1 MENKI
6 ILAIVGL
13 PGSGKTEAIEY
24 LKERLGWPKI
34 YFGDVTFDR
43 MKEMDLEINEA
54 NERKTREDIRKE
66 FGMGAYAILNIPKIE
81 KIFQEGSLFIE
92 SLYSWEEYLEVK
104 KNFGDSFKVLAIYA
118 SPETRIARLKG
129 RSVRPLKE
137 EELIS
142 RDYSQIEN
150 LHQAGPIARADW
162 TVVNEGSKEDLD
174 KELDKIFFRLKKG

>member
-43 MKEMDLEINEA
+43 MKETGLEINEA

-66 FGMGAYAILNIPKIE
+66 FGMEAYAILNIPKIE
-81 KIFQEGSLFIE
+81 KLFEQGPLFIE

-104 KNFGDSFKVLAIYA
+104 KKFW
-118 SPETRIARLKG
+118 R
-129 RSVRPLKE
+129 
-137 EELIS
+137 
-142 RDYSQIEN
+142 
-150 LHQAGPIARADW
+150 
-162 TVVNEGSKEDLD
+162 
-174 KELDKIFFRLKKG
+174 FF